1 MGEGLKLALA
11 AVIAAALLLAL
22 PASVGANGG
31 ALRLSRVTAGP
42 YHVSAW
48 TQPQPPRVGRLDLS
62 VAVMFPDSG
71 KAVPDAEVKAIARRA
86 EAPGAEVQATLQ
98 RGAGGNVLLYHA
110 VLELPSPGRW
120 RVVVEAAGPSGGG
133 QADFGLDVLA
143 AFPFVPLVLIGC
155 AVATLVAAGWWARR
169 RRAAMHRATHLACLA
184 LVGLGILATVAVAQ
198 TFDSSRYPPST
209 LEAIVGRYPG
219 RPGIILNPDVPFRV
233 KVTYTGRFR
242 TLAPDTRR
250 LIEAWSAAMAGAD
263 VTGAFRRE
271 LDVEQRGQRYW
282 LGVQEVLVPQME
294 GELRLGESIELF
306 VIYIGQIDG
315 RHVFLIN
322 AFDHDHRNDPRR

>member
-1 MGEGLKLALA
+1 M
-11 AVIAAALLLAL
+11 AALLLAL
-22 PASVGANGG
+22 PSSVGANGG
-31 ALRLSRVTAGP
+31 TLRLNRVTAGP

-71 KAVPDAEVKAIARRA
+71 KAVLDGTVRAIARRV
-86 EAPGAEVQATLQ
+86 EAPGAEAQVRLE
-98 RGAGGNVLLYHA
+98 RGAGGNVLLHHA

-120 RVVVEAAGPSGGG
+120 RVVVDASGPSGGG
-133 QADFGLDVLA
+133 QAAFELDVLPA
-143 AFPFVPLVLIGC
+143 LPFARLALIGF
-155 AVATLVAAGWWARR
+155 AVATLIAAGWCVRR
-169 RRAAMHRATHLACLA
+169 RRAALHRAMHLACLA

-198 TFDSSRYPPST
+198 TFDSSRYQPST
-209 LEAIVGRYPG
+209 LEAIVGQYPG

-233 KVTYTGRFR
+233 RVTYTGRFR
-242 TLAPDTRR
+242 PLAPDTRR

-263 VTGAFRRE
+263 VAGAFRRE

-282 LGVQEVLVPQME
+282 LALQEVLVPQMK
-294 GELRLGESIELF
+294 GELRAGEAIELF
-306 VIYIGQIDG
+306 VIYIGQIDA